1 LIEMNDRTCI
11 VTRQT
16 REPDELLRFVA
27 GPDGSVVPDIRRKLP
42 GRGCWVTADRDHVE
56 RAAGKNLFARALKA
70 DVTVPPDLA
79 RMIDGL
85 ISSAALGV
93 LGLARKAGAVA
104 LGAAKVDGA
113 VRSGKAAAVLHATE
127 ASEDGVR
134 KLAQARRATKLAG
147 GPDIPAFKL
156 FSVAELGL
164 ALGATNVIH
173 AAVLASE
180 AGTAALKRLAALDR
194 YRTGFDD
201 RPASIAPELENTTPA
216 KDME

>member
-1 LIEMNDRTCI
+1 MNDRTCI
-11 VTRQT
+11 VTRRP
-16 REPDELLRFVA
+16 REPEALLRFVA

-56 RAAGKNLFARALKA
+56 RAAKKNLFARALKTK
-70 DVTVPPDLA
+70 VVVPPDLG
-79 RMIDGL
+79 RTVDNL
-85 ISSAALGV
+85 LSSAALGV
-93 LGLARKAGAVA
+93 LGLARKAGSVA

-113 VRSGKAAAVLHATE
+113 VRAGRAAAVLHATE
-127 ASEDGVR
+127 ASDDGVR
-134 KLAQARRATKLAG
+134 KLDQARHATKLAG

-156 FSVAELGL
+156 FSEAELGL

-180 AGTAALKRLAALDR
+180 AGKAALKRVAALDR
-194 YRTGFDD
+194 YRAGFPDD
-201 RPASIAPELENTTPA
+201 PETIAPVLEDLTPA

>member
-1 LIEMNDRTCI
+1 MNDRTCI

-16 REPDELLRFVA
+16 REPDALLRFVA
-27 GPDGSVVPDIRRKLP
+27 GPDGAVVPDIRRKLP

-56 RAAGKNLFARALKA
+56 RAAGKNLFARALKTNVKA
-70 DVTVPPDLA
+70 PPDLG
-79 RMIDGL
+79 RMVDGL
-85 ISSAALGV
+85 LASAALGV

-113 VRSGKAAAVLHATE
+113 IRSGRAVAVLHAME
-127 ASEDGVR
+127 ASDDGVR
-134 KLAQARRATKLAG
+134 KLAQARRATELAG

-156 FSVAELGL
+156 FSEAELGL

-180 AGTAALKRLAALDR
+180 AGTAALKRVVALDR
-194 YRTGFDD
+194 YRTGIDD
-201 RPASIAPELENTTPA
+201 RPASIAPELEDVTPA

>member
-1 LIEMNDRTCI
+1 MNDRTCI

-16 REPDELLRFVA
+16 REPDALLRFVA

-56 RAAGKNLFARALKA
+56 RAARKNLFARALKTDA
-70 DVTVPPDLA
+70 KVPPEFGQ
-79 RMIDGL
+79 MVDGL
-85 ISSAALGV
+85 LSTAALGV

-104 LGAAKVDGA
+104 LGATKVDGA
-113 VRSGKAAAVLHATE
+113 VRSGKAAAVLHAKD
-127 ASEDGVR
+127 ASDDGVR

-156 FSVAELGL
+156 FSEAELGL

-180 AGTAALKRLAALDR
+180 AGTAALKRVVALDR
-194 YRTGFDD
+194 YRAGFDG
-201 RPASIAPELENTTPA
+201 PPESIAPEFEDRTPV